1 MEGQATETG
10 ADTATTA
17 IEQLLL
23 AWDSKG
29 LSSCKGDAKTS
40 TGSFIQRTDYWLT
53 CFGFSTGPYS
63 L

>member
-40 TGSFIQRTDYWLT
+40 TGSFIQRTII
-53 CFGFSTGPYS
+53 G
-63 L
+63 